1 MPSILAASTIPDKLI
16 LHKCKILLQAYKAGK
31 LGGEK
36 MPEDSQPEFSSYST
50 NLSDPIEA
58 KLVYFTLP
66 MALNYQRNSYK
77 LWEAA
82 KLTFE
87 DSNTRNVFNL
97 KWVSGADFNI
107 LQKYLLKYKL
117 ALQPNK
123 HVQTWYTI
131 ANTVY
136 TNWGSILDLI
146 KHVNYDFLQL
156 KKIVQGYYKR
166 GFPYLSG
173 PKIFNYWSY
182 VLTQYADIQ
191 IKNADYISI
200 APDTHIIKASVKLGV
215 ITEKEAKTL
224 TRDQIAEKWRE
235 LLQGTDIL
243 PIHMHTPLWLWS
255 RGRFRYVVD
264 TN

>member
-1 MPSILAASTIPDKLI
+1 MNKKLI
-16 LHKCKILLQAYKAGK
+16 LQKCNALLQAYKAGK
-31 LGGEK
+31 LGGET
-36 MPEDSQPEFSSYST
+36 MPEDSQPDFSALSGFSA
-50 NLSDPIEA
+50 NLTET

-77 LWEAA
+77 LWESA

-87 DSNTRNVFNL
+87 DSNTSKVFNL
-97 KWVSGADFNI
+97 KWVSGVDFNI
-107 LQKYLLKYKL
+107 LQEYLLKYKL

-136 TNWGSILDLI
+136 TNWGSMLDLI
-146 KHVNYDFLQL
+146 KHANYDFLQL

-173 PKIFNYWSY
+173 PKIFNYWAY
-182 VLTQYADIQ
+182 VLMQYAGIQ
-191 IKNADYISI
+191 LKNAHYISI
-200 APDTHIIKASVKLGV
+200 APDTHIIKASIKLGV
-215 ITEKEAKTL
+215 ITEEEAKIL
-224 TRDQIAEKWRE
+224 TRNQIAEKWRE
-235 LLQGTDIL
+235 LLRGTDIL

-255 RGRFRYVVD
+255 RSGFKYVID